1 MSEPPGDSRATLLL
15 LDQVRSGEAEA
26 FERLFARH
34 RDYLRHT
41 IEARLDRALRR
52 RLDASDLIQEAHI
65 EALRRLAEYVRNPPV
80 PFRVWLRQ
88 IVQDRLLMARRRH
101 VDAARRAVGREA
113 PQHDDPT
120 AAQLAENLLASTSTP
135 SQAASRNEQSRRV
148 RHAIGQL
155 QEQDREILLM
165 RSVEGLS
172 NQEVAFILRIDP
184 NAATKRH
191 GRALLRLRA
200 ALVEGELEQS

>member
-1 MSEPPGDSRATLLL
+1 MSEPQGDSRATQLL
-15 LDQVRSGEAEA
+15 LDQVRSGESEA

-34 RDYLRHT
+34 RQYLRQT
-41 IEARLDRALRR
+41 IDARLDRALRR

-65 EALRRLAEYVRNPPV
+65 EALRRLGEYVRNPRV
-80 PFRVWLRQ
+80 PFRLWLRQ

-101 VDAARRAVGREA
+101 LDAARRAVSREA
-113 PQHDDPT
+113 SQHDDPT
-120 AAQLAENLLASTSTP
+120 ATELVERILASASTP
-135 SQAASRNEQSRRV
+135 SQAASRKEQVRRV
-148 RHAIGQL
+148 RLAIAHL
-155 QEQDREILLM
+155 PDHDREILLM

-172 NQEVAFILRIDP
+172 NQEVAYILRIDS

-200 ALVEGELEQS
+200 ALAESDLETP